1 MTLGNLL
8 PPETFSL
15 PCVTW
20 GSVEPSVQVSVK
32 TKHDAALLG
41 MGLTEKGP
49 DGGLH
54 VIGVLRT

>member
-8 PPETFSL
+8 LLETFSL
-15 PCVTW
+15 LCVTW
-20 GSVEPSVQVSVK
+20 GSEEPSVEVSVR
-32 TKHDAALLG
+32 TKHDAASL
-41 MGLTEKGP
+41 LTEKGP